1 MRHDAE
7 RKRIL
12 QKRSEANK
20 QQQQQQRSM
29 HCTCVHTWLP
39 GEWTHTRRANDGAPA
54 CAHARANDRILQY
67 VQLIDICY
75 NLLPI
80 IWEVDVIFFLICVYF
95 LLLAEEIKK
104 KQSWSRSIW
113 SYHTNPAIYMLC
125 LICGCNT
132 RSRSP
137 SLQLVS
143 SFISSPF
150 SDETMNV
157 NKIFKYVYDI
167 PFALNFRD
175 YVIISILNFQMTFI
189 SNKNVI
195 TSFCVCVLA
204 N

>member
-1 MRHDAE
+1 MRSWCYFFFDLCVFFIAC
-7 RKRIL
+7 RR
-12 QKRSEANK
+12 NK
-20 QQQQQQRSM
+20 
-29 HCTCVHTWLP
+29 
-39 GEWTHTRRANDGAPA
+39 
-54 CAHARANDRILQY
+54 I
-67 VQLIDICY
+67 
-75 NLLPI
+75 
-80 IWEVDVIFFLICVYF
+80 
-95 LLLAEEIKK
+95 K

-137 SLQLVS
+137 SPQLVS

-175 YVIISILNFQMTFI
+175 YVIISILHFQMTFI
-189 SNKNVI
+189 LNKNVI
-195 TSFCVCVLA
+195 TSFCVCVGKLVELEK
-204 N
+204 NNKKNVNFQLNDTYGER